1 MVNQNGDRLYAER
14 GSGGFE
20 RTLVVLGHVRRGWR
34 IKKKD
39 GAPDLRCDLLEHLEP
54 LRRHCRDEIG
64 EAGGISPWA
73 RQALDKA
80 ASYRIGD
87 GSEDDRHRA
96 ALLLQGRDRHRTES
110 KDCIRLHGQHF
121 TGNPLFPLG
130 AACSPGFL
138 DLQLAAGLPA
148 EFVEPL
154 AKRAYPSLRFG
165 VTGNSDQHADPP
177 HPLALLRARRERPP
191 AVPPS
196 TVMNSPL
203 FTRSPRP
210 PGPRA

>member
-1 MVNQNGDRLYAER
+1 EGAVALRRD
-14 GSGGFE
+14 
-20 RTLVVLGHVRRGWR
+20 LV
-34 IKKKD
+34 
-39 GAPDLRCDLLEHLEP
+39 DLFEP

-110 KDCIRLHGQHF
+110 KDCIRLHGQQF
-121 TGNPLFPLG
+121 TGKAPISFG
-130 AACSPGFL
+130 IACSPAFL
-138 DLQLAAGLPA
+138 DLQIAAGLPA

-165 VTGNSDQHADPP
+165 VTANSDQHADPP
-177 HPLALLRARRERPP
+177 HPLALLRACRERPP